1 MSVAQTKSKA
11 ARAEPSRSLKAQLE
25 ASIAEPYQTAAEH
38 ELGDRVIG
46 ALEPISEDFIAE
58 LRAVGTA
65 LFHLIPAI
73 EDEDG
78 NMIAW
83 CSRWIGAK
91 ADVLEEAVES
101 VRDAAR
107 TSWNEMHPKGGEA

>member
-1 MSVAQTKSKA
+1 MSAKSKA
-11 ARAEPSRSLKAQLE
+11 AKAEPSPSLKAQLE

-46 ALEPISEDFIAE
+46 ALEPISEDFIHE

-73 EDEDG
+73 DEPDR
-78 NMIAW
+78 NMVAW
-83 CSRWIGAK
+83 CSRWIDAK
-91 ADVLEEAVES
+91 ADTLEQCVEG
-101 VRDAAR
+101 VRNAAR